1 MGPVQPFKR
10 ACQNQCLRKAITFDE
25 VMRRDQILRREGGLV
40 YLRQGGGCAVCA
52 SARLTCIREGESGH
66 QRTFRGE
73 LRGLSTVVAFQN
85 LNSGQFV
92 P

>member
-52 SARLTCIREGESGH
+52 SARLT
-66 QRTFRGE
+66 
-73 LRGLSTVVAFQN
+73 
-85 LNSGQFV
+85 
-92 P
+92 